1 MLECKGFE
9 PKEKLTQ
16 IVGMNG
22 ELQSYLE
29 VKYRIEWFNQYCAEN
44 DIKGVIDESD
54 IKYLEQ
60 VKMFVATCKI
70 YMDDKLVAT
79 GIGGK
84 MVDGDITS
92 MNMIIQSAATIA
104 KGRAL
109 ANCGFGT
116 AMCANNESG
125 ENHDILPCDA
135 GITINTDNN
144 PLINNSA
151 VTKTNEEKQKISKT
165 ESKPQSKAKAE
176 KTVNVPKNLTEAQ
189 ALILS
194 IGKYKGK
201 SLGEVA
207 AIDKQYI
214 DFMANK
220 CSYPDIVAGCKII
233 LTA

>member
-60 VKMFVATCKI
+60 VKMFVATRKI

-125 ENHDILPCDA
+125 ENTKENHWEKSLQLISNIL
-135 GITINTDNN
+135 ILWLTN
-144 PLINNSA
+144 A
-151 VTKTNEEKQKISKT
+151 VT
-165 ESKPQSKAKAE
+165 
-176 KTVNVPKNLTEAQ
+176 
-189 ALILS
+189 LIL
-194 IGKYKGK
+194 
-201 SLGEVA
+201 LQA
-207 AIDKQYI
+207 AKL
-214 DFMANK
+214 F
-220 CSYPDIVAGCKII
+220 
-233 LTA
+233 

>member
-92 MNMIIQSAATIA
+92 MNMIIQSAAT
-104 KGRAL
+104 L
-109 ANCGFGT
+109 
-116 AMCANNESG
+116 S
-125 ENHDILPCDA
+125 
-135 GITINTDNN
+135 
-144 PLINNSA
+144 LIH
-151 VTKTNEEKQKISKT
+151 I
-165 ESKPQSKAKAE
+165 
-176 KTVNVPKNLTEAQ
+176 
-189 ALILS
+189 
-194 IGKYKGK
+194 
-201 SLGEVA
+201 
-207 AIDKQYI
+207 
-214 DFMANK
+214 
-220 CSYPDIVAGCKII
+220 
-233 LTA
+233 